1 MSNKINRIISST
13 VIITAMSMS
22 GVGSNLAMG
31 NIDAYAAS
39 YKLTNIDMSGGNLY
53 ENSNYTNELDN
64 DKSLKDTYYAKLS
77 SDRSKVSID
86 IEGVDDD
93 CVSITKSGSSKTY
106 EPGNDILI
114 STGKTTLKIIV
125 YETPEDKENK
135 KNSKKTYKIIIKR
148 YTKEEEE
155 EILNDDQ
162 SDIYLQELELD
173 YGDIPLGFR
182 FNKMN
187 YDVTVDKDVKSLAIK
202 AVPEDGAY
210 DVAVNGIKL
219 KEDEDYK
226 KNINVASSGTTKVEI
241 TLSYDEEE
249 YRTYTINITKK
260 DKESENDSTQGAKNE
275 SSEETNIK
283 TEQTQQNNSSQVIQ
297 NNNKSNVTNTV
308 ESNINNTVSNKNS
321 GWIKSGEK
329 WSYKDDYGN
338 VLKNTWFYD
347 RNYDKKYYFDNDG
360 YMVTGWKQIGSNW
373 YYLDNGGAMV
383 TGWCKVGTSWYYLD
397 YDGTMKTG
405 WFKDSDGKYYYL
417 YASGEMAVNT
427 TINGYK
433 LGNNGAWITK

>member
-1 MSNKINRIISST
+1 MSSRINRIISST

-22 GVGSNLAMG
+22 GVGSNMASG
-31 NIDAYAAS
+31 SISAYAAS
-39 YKLTNIDMSGGNLY
+39 YKLTNIDMSGANLY

-86 IEGVDDD
+86 IDGVDED
-93 CVSITKSGSSKTY
+93 CVSITKSKSSKTY
-106 EPGNDILI
+106 EPGDDILI
-114 STGKTTLKIIV
+114 PTGKTTLKITV
-125 YETPEDKENK
+125 YEDSTK
-135 KNSKKTYKIIIKR
+135 KKSKKTYKIIIKR

-155 EILNDDQ
+155 ERLNDTQD
-162 SDIYLQELELD
+162 DIYLQDLELD
-173 YGDIPLGFR
+173 YGDIPIGFR
-182 FNKMN
+182 FDKMN
-187 YDVTVDKDVKSLAIK
+187 YDVKVDSDVKKLAIK

-219 KEDEDYK
+219 KEDEEYK
-226 KNINVASSGTTKVEI
+226 KDINIATTGTTKVEI
-241 TLSYDEEE
+241 TLSYDDEEF
-249 YRTYTINITKK
+249 RTYTINITKK
-260 DKESENDSTQGAKNE
+260 DKNSEKENAENVVNQ

-283 TEQTQQNNSSQVIQ
+283 TEQTQQNNSAQITQ
-297 NNNKSNVTNTV
+297 NNNQSTVNNNNSIISNDN
-308 ESNINNTVSNKNS
+308 SSQNINKN

-347 RNYDKKYYFDNDG
+347 RNYNKKYYFDNDG
-360 YMVTGWKQIGSNW
+360 FMTIGWKQIDNRW
-373 YYLDNGGAMV
+373 YYLDNSGAMV

-397 YDGTMKTG
+397 YDGAMKTG

-417 YASGEMAVNT
+417 YQSGQMAVNT

-433 LGNNGAWITK
+433 LGNNGAWISK

>member
-1 MSNKINRIISST
+1 MNKRISRVISST
-13 VIITAMSMS
+13 VIVTAMSMTGIS
-22 GVGSNLAMG
+22 SNMILGSTK
-31 NIDAYAAS
+31 AYAAS
-39 YKLTNIDMSGGNLY
+39 YKLTNIDMSGANLY
-53 ENSNYTNELDN
+53 ENTNYTKELDS

-86 IEGVDDD
+86 IDGVDED
-93 CVSITKSGSSKTY
+93 CVSITKSGNSKTY
-106 EPGNDILI
+106 EPGDDISIL
-114 STGKTTLKIIV
+114 TGKTTLKITV
-125 YETPEDKENK
+125 YESPEDKENK
-135 KNSKKTYKIIIKR
+135 KNAKKTYKIIIKR

-155 EILNDDQ
+155 ERRNDDQ
-162 SDIYLQELELD
+162 SDIYLQTLELD

-182 FNKMN
+182 FDKMN
-187 YDVTVDKDVKSLAIK
+187 YNVTVDNDIK
-202 AVPEDGAY
+202 TLVIRAVPEDGAY

-260 DKESENDSTQGAKNE
+260 DKNSENHSTQGVTNE
-275 SSEETNIK
+275 ASEESNGKI
-283 TEQTQQNNSSQVIQ
+283 EQVQQNNSLQITE
-297 NNNKSNVTNTV
+297 NNNEGNVSGN
-308 ESNINNTVSNKNS
+308 VSNNNS
-321 GWIKSGEK
+321 SNNGWIKSGEK

-347 RNYDKKYYFDNDG
+347 RSYDKKYYFDNDG
-360 YMVTGWKQIGSNW
+360 YMVTGWKQVGSSW
-373 YYLDNGGAMV
+373 YYLDNSGAMV

-405 WFKDSDGKYYYL
+405 WFKDRDGKYYYL

-433 LGNNGAWITK
+433 LGNDGAWITK